1 MRHQLTRAHF
11 RPRRHRGVTFRSKRS
26 PRDVLMSLPL
36 RPLADSVDV
45 GVLGNTAIQD
55 SELVMIDGP

>member
-1 MRHQLTRAHF
+1 
-11 RPRRHRGVTFRSKRS
+11 
-26 PRDVLMSLPL
+26 MSLPL